1 MSLFDYW
8 LKKHNVDLENA
19 MQLQCFRSEVF
30 EYDFVRRSREWGL
43 GNAKFEYNWNG
54 MYDHDVWYVENRFS
68 WLPCEVKHATTT
80 FAPKQNDFGL
90 SCHNFLPIRL
100 SQLQRYCTEGLE
112 MCVWLREVSMD
123 NPANQRVC
131 KFIRINGV
139 DDGQELVS
147 SKTLVFV
154 DIKRLCDMYVRKQRI
169 LELRIPYAK
178 RPLSERHDGRCL
190 AFRYDDFPNIPLA

>member
-1 MSLFDYW
+1 
-8 LKKHNVDLENA
+8 
-19 MQLQCFRSEVF
+19 
-30 EYDFVRRSREWGL
+30 
-43 GNAKFEYNWNG
+43 
-54 MYDHDVWYVENRFS
+54 
-68 WLPCEVKHATTT
+68 
-80 FAPKQNDFGL
+80 
-90 SCHNFLPIRL
+90 
-100 SQLQRYCTEGLE
+100 
-112 MCVWLREVSMD
+112 MD